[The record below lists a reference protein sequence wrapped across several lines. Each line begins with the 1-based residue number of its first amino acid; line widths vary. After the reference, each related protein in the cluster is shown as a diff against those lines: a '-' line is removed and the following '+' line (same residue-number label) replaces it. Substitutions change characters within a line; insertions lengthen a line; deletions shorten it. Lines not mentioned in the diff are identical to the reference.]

1 MNQQDLYCRVIN
13 KLLNQLMKKKYN
25 YDLVYFLN
33 PVQHL
38 LNRDLNSD
46 FYSIDEIVSVN
57 IKSSIRMY
65 EYDKLTNQIKDCL
78 NLIIPMVEG
87 SDYRKINKVKLKIKS
102 PIVSGTLPLRTIPNL
117 IQQS

>member
-1 MNQQDLYCRVIN
+1 MKEQDLYCRIIN

-25 YDLVYFLN
+25 YDFVFYLH

-38 LNRDLNSD
+38 LNRELNSD

-57 IKSSIRMY
+57 IKTSIRMF
-65 EYDKLTNQIKDCL
+65 EYDILTNEIKDCL

-87 SDYRKINKVKLKIKS
+87 SEYREINKVKLKIKS
-102 PIVSGTLPLRTIPNL
+102 PIVSGTLVRTIPTMK
-117 IQQS
+117 QQN

>member
-1 MNQQDLYCRVIN
+1 MNQQDLYCRIIN

-33 PVQHL
+33 PIQHL
-38 LNRDLNSD
+38 INIELNSD
-46 FYSIDEIVSVN
+46 YYSIEEIVSVN

-65 EYDKLTNQIKDCL
+65 EYDKLTYQIKDCL

-87 SDYRKINKVKLKIKS
+87 SNYRKINEVKLKINS
-102 PIVSGTLPLRTIPNL
+102 PIVSGTLPRTIPNL
-117 IQQS
+117 KQQS